1 MEYALLQA
9 LLNDTS
15 RYITKESNI
24 KLITRAYEIAYE
36 KHLGQI
42 RKSGEPYI
50 THPVAVARILTDLQV
65 GPSTLIAALLHDT
78 VEDTDLTLADIEAE
92 FGKDVSTLVDGVTKL
107 NKLSFNVES
116 QAENHQKMLLAM
128 AKDIRVVL
136 VKIADR
142 LHNMRTLDAM
152 VPEKQ
157 IRIAKETLEIYAPI
171 AHRLG
176 LFRMKAELEDRS
188 LRYVDPSMYYKVSNL
203 IKAKRAERESSI
215 DHVIDYITELFNESG
230 LVDFE
235 IKGRIK
241 NIYSIYKKM
250 VNSNRA
256 FEDIYD
262 LLAVRIIVDKVETCY
277 QALGIIHAHF
287 TPIPRRFKDY
297 IAVPKPNM
305 YQSLHTTVLHND
317 GTLFEVQIRTYEM
330 DMVAENG
337 IAAHWAYK
345 ENKVYSKEREQFE
358 IAQKLKWYAE
368 LLKLAEDEDEQKE
381 KSETFVET
389 VKTDILS
396 ANVYVYTP
404 KGEVIELPAGST
416 PIDFAYRIHT
426 DIGHHMVG
434 AMVNNRIVPLDHELQ
449 HGDVVSIK
457 TNKNSS
463 GPSEDWLK
471 IAKSPHAKHKIKAF
485 LNKENRD
492 QIVKIGMDLL
502 QREMQLAKVETVLT
516 DDMVKKMFEKNLIED
531 LDELYF
537 EIGKN
542 IISPK
547 SVISKLTQPEFDRD
561 TLIQRQMEKTSRQ
574 LIATSDTGVVVE
586 GLTSPQIK
594 LANCCTPI
602 PGDEILGYVTKGSGI
617 VIHASHCTNLK
628 EYDKNRLLQAY
639 WGTNVTRKYA
649 TWIKIIGTNRNG
661 ILNDIIQTVNS
672 QGINIAEISAISNN
686 QMENV
691 IKLKISLNNLSELN
705 ALIANLHK
713 VPQVYYVER
722 EIR

>member
-1 MEYALLQA
+1 
-9 LLNDTS
+9 
-15 RYITKESNI
+15 
-24 KLITRAYEIAYE
+24 
-36 KHLGQI
+36 
-42 RKSGEPYI
+42 
-50 THPVAVARILTDLQV
+50 
-65 GPSTLIAALLHDT
+65 
-78 VEDTDLTLADIEAE
+78 
-92 FGKDVSTLVDGVTKL
+92 
-107 NKLSFNVES
+107 
-116 QAENHQKMLLAM
+116 
-128 AKDIRVVL
+128 
-136 VKIADR
+136 
-142 LHNMRTLDAM
+142 
-152 VPEKQ
+152 
-157 IRIAKETLEIYAPI
+157 
-171 AHRLG
+171 
-176 LFRMKAELEDRS
+176 
-188 LRYVDPSMYYKVSNL
+188 
-203 IKAKRAERESSI
+203 
-215 DHVIDYITELFNESG
+215 
-230 LVDFE
+230 
-235 IKGRIK
+235 
-241 NIYSIYKKM
+241 M

-297 IAVPKPNM
+297 IAVPNQICINPFIQP
-305 YQSLHTTVLHND
+305 YYND

-368 LLKLAEDEDEQKE
+368 LLKLAEDEDEQME

-492 QIVKIGMDLL
+492 QMSKIGMDLL

-628 EYDKNRLLQAY
+628 EYDKTVYSKHIGELILQENMLHGSKLL
-639 WGTNVTRKYA
+639 
-649 TWIKIIGTNRNG
+649 
-661 ILNDIIQTVNS
+661 
-672 QGINIAEISAISNN
+672 
-686 QMENV
+686 
-691 IKLKISLNNLSELN
+691 
-705 ALIANLHK
+705 
-713 VPQVYYVER
+713 VPIVMGY
-722 EIR
+722 

>member
-1 MEYALLQA
+1 
-9 LLNDTS
+9 
-15 RYITKESNI
+15 
-24 KLITRAYEIAYE
+24 
-36 KHLGQI
+36 
-42 RKSGEPYI
+42 
-50 THPVAVARILTDLQV
+50 
-65 GPSTLIAALLHDT
+65 
-78 VEDTDLTLADIEAE
+78 
-92 FGKDVSTLVDGVTKL
+92 
-107 NKLSFNVES
+107 
-116 QAENHQKMLLAM
+116 
-128 AKDIRVVL
+128 
-136 VKIADR
+136 
-142 LHNMRTLDAM
+142 
-152 VPEKQ
+152 
-157 IRIAKETLEIYAPI
+157 
-171 AHRLG
+171 
-176 LFRMKAELEDRS
+176 
-188 LRYVDPSMYYKVSNL
+188 
-203 IKAKRAERESSI
+203 
-215 DHVIDYITELFNESG
+215 
-230 LVDFE
+230 
-235 IKGRIK
+235 
-241 NIYSIYKKM
+241 
-250 VNSNRA
+250 
-256 FEDIYD
+256 
-262 LLAVRIIVDKVETCY
+262 
-277 QALGIIHAHF
+277 
-287 TPIPRRFKDY
+287 
-297 IAVPKPNM
+297 
-305 YQSLHTTVLHND
+305 
-317 GTLFEVQIRTYEM
+317 
-330 DMVAENG
+330 
-337 IAAHWAYK
+337 
-345 ENKVYSKEREQFE
+345 
-358 IAQKLKWYAE
+358 
-368 LLKLAEDEDEQKE
+368 
-381 KSETFVET
+381 
-389 VKTDILS
+389 
-396 ANVYVYTP
+396 
-404 KGEVIELPAGST
+404 
-416 PIDFAYRIHT
+416 
-426 DIGHHMVG
+426 MVG

-628 EYDKNRLLQAY
+628 EYDKTVYSSIL
-639 WGTNVTRKYA
+639 GTNVTRKYA

>member
-1 MEYALLQA
+1 MENTLLQA
-9 LLNDTS
+9 LLNDIS
-15 RYITKESNI
+15 RYITKETNV
-24 KLITRAYEIAYE
+24 KLITRAYEIAQE

-50 THPVAVARILTDLQV
+50 THPVAVARILTDLQA

-78 VEDTDLTLADIEAE
+78 VEDTDLTLDEIEQE
-92 FGKDVSTLVDGVTKL
+92 FGKDVSQLVDGVTKL
-107 NKLSFNVES
+107 NKLSFNIES

-142 LHNMRTLDAM
+142 LHNMRTLDSMA
-152 VPEKQ
+152 PEKQ

-203 IKAKRAERESSI
+203 IKAKKAERESSI
-215 DHVIDYITELFNESG
+215 DHVIEYITTLFTESAMTN
-230 LVDFE
+230 FE

-250 VNSNRA
+250 VNSQRA

-262 LLAVRIIVDKVETCY
+262 LLAVRIIVDKVESCY

-305 YQSLHTTVLHND
+305 YQSLHTTVLHSD
-317 GTLFEVQIRTYEM
+317 GTLFEVQIRTHEM

-345 ENKVYSKEREQFE
+345 ENKVYSKEKEQFE
-358 IAQKLKWYAE
+358 IAQRLKWYAE
-368 LLKLAEDEDEQKE
+368 LLKLAEDEDEKKE

-404 KGEVIELPAGST
+404 KGEVIELPVGST

-426 DIGHHMVG
+426 DIGNRMVG
-434 AMVNNRIVPLDHELQ
+434 AMVNNRIVTLDHELQ
-449 HGDVVSIK
+449 HGDVVAIK

-463 GPSEDWLK
+463 GPSEDWIK
-471 IAKSPHAKHKIKAF
+471 IAKSPHARHKIKGF

-492 QIVKIGMDLL
+492 QILAIGQDLL
-502 QREMQLAKVETVLT
+502 QRELSLAKIDVALT
-516 DDMVKKMFEKNLIED
+516 DDMVKKMFEKNMVETVED
-531 LDELYF
+531 LCF

-542 IISPK
+542 NISPK
-547 SVISKLTQPEFDRD
+547 TVINKLTQPEVGREAI
-561 TLIQRQMEKTSRQ
+561 IQRQMEKTARQ
-574 LIATSDTGVVVE
+574 LISTSDTGVVVE

-594 LANCCTPI
+594 LANCCTPV
-602 PGDEILGYVTKGSGI
+602 PGDDILGYVTKGSGI
-617 VIHASHCTNLK
+617 VVHAKHCSNLK
-628 EYDKNRLLQAY
+628 EYDANRLLPAY
-639 WGTNVTRKYA
+639 WGTNITRKYA

-661 ILNDIIQTVNS
+661 MLNDIITTTNAGGVS
-672 QGINIAEISAISNN
+672 IAEISAVSNN
-686 QMENV
+686 QLENI

-713 VPQVYYVER
+713 VQQVYYVER